1 MNTDEMQKQLFSHH
15 LEGLALK
22 YPSLYFED
30 RQNEKY
36 LARYNEEDRPAK
48 KCKLEFARFQAWRPV
63 VQTVN
68 LPPLPRVRAAVYET
82 VTFRRLV
89 AWASSPT
96 RLAEI
101 LIEKGV
107 RG

>member
-1 MNTDEMQKQLFSHH
+1 MNTEETQTQLFSRH
-15 LEGLALK
+15 LAELGLQ

-30 RQNEKY
+30 RQNESH
-36 LARYNEEDRPAK
+36 LARYNEPDRKAK

-63 VQTVN
+63 TQEMDI
-68 LPPLPRVRAAVYET
+68 PCIPYVRGAVKQS

-89 AWASSPT
+89 AWASSPK
-96 RLAEI
+96 RLEEI

-107 RG
+107 AK

>member
-1 MNTDEMQKQLFSHH
+1 MNTDEMQKQLFSRH
-15 LEGLALK
+15 LEGLALQ

-30 RQNEKY
+30 RQNEEY

-48 KCKLEFARFQAWRPV
+48 KCKLEILRFQAWRPV